1 MIKLSVFSFR
11 EDFECSA
18 GIRNHYLCISIMVG
32 AWFFFFELRTY
43 TVVLQEMCLNSDHY
57 SEVILYPYMT
67 LKQRVMCRDSPSASL
82 VCARISQISVQGPLT
97 VISYLYKLMT

>member
-1 MIKLSVFSFR
+1 MFCRNKESLFVYWYYGRS
-11 EDFECSA
+11 
-18 GIRNHYLCISIMVG
+18 GI
-32 AWFFFFELRTY
+32 FFFELRTY